1 MTTSDPHG
9 GSHASVPF
17 DGLGFEGLE
26 AWQLTQLCRGQRKPR
41 LSNTISRNLRAQAS
55 WWTFL
60 RCYARQ
66 HRTSVLLSL
75 HTKHEGAPEALSP
88 QVSLRS
94 GQRERPRQGR
104 WNTLHQ
110 GPWHSPRL
118 PFFSTT

>member
-1 MTTSDPHG
+1 MAA
-9 GSHASVPF
+9 HAAVQGAAEAPALKHHQQEPARA
-17 DGLGFEGLE
+17 GLVVHLP
-26 AWQLTQLCRGQRKPR
+26 ALLRKAAP
-41 LSNTISRNLRAQAS
+41 
-55 WWTFL
+55 
-60 RCYARQ
+60 
-66 HRTSVLLSL
+66 TSVLLSL

-104 WNTLHQ
+104 WNTLQQ